1 MLFQQVTADSRPL
14 LAALFKTY
22 LTYAQPTHIL
32 FFMRK
37 NPLFNTSPQQA
48 SLTPKQKLILDFIL
62 KSTEKN
68 GYAPSQ
74 NEIAEH
80 FGFSSLGTVQNY
92 LVRLQRQGVL
102 SKTWNGKR
110 TLQAL
115 TPPPNEEGLELPLL
129 GRVAAG
135 KPIEAITVGETI
147 EIPPMMKTGGDL
159 FALKVQGQSMIE
171 DGILDGDYVVIRK
184 QATAVNGQTVV
195 ATLNNEATIKRF
207 YKKNPQI
214 ELHPANSQ
222 MKPIIVS
229 ESEKSQFRIEGVLVG
244 VIRQYK

>member
-1 MLFQQVTADSRPL
+1 M
-14 LAALFKTY
+14 K
-22 LTYAQPTHIL
+22 
-32 FFMRK
+32 K
-37 NPLFNTSPQQA
+37 NPLFSTSAQQSNTANPSA
-48 SLTPKQKLILDFIL
+48 TTAKLTPKQKNVLDFIL
-62 KSTEKN
+62 KSTEEK

-74 NEIAEH
+74 HEIAKH
-80 FGFSSLGTVQNY
+80 FGFNSLGTVQNY

-115 TPPPNEEGLELPLL
+115 TIPPTSESLELPLL
-129 GRVAAG
+129 GKVAAG
-135 KPIEAITVGETI
+135 RPIESVTVGETI
-147 EIPPMMKTGGDL
+147 EIPPMMRGTGGNM

-184 QATAVNGQTVV
+184 QDTAANGQTVV
-195 ATLNNEATIKRF
+195 AMLNNEATIKRF
-207 YKKNPQI
+207 YKKGSQI

-229 ESEKSQFRIEGVLVG
+229 EDERAQFRIEGVLAG